1 MNQPGREIYPVFL
14 CPKFPSGA
22 SPFFVKRHNFFFI
35 YEDLVRKYCKVK
47 IFTYRKMIYLYG

>member
-47 IFTYRKMIYLYG
+47 ISTLGK